1 MSSSTSL
8 AIPVTETMILFDV
21 QLEEWVQKSS
31 KNHEYIQKE
40 KGIPASAYFLLG
52 SFASDGDI
60 HVGHASKC
68 PVHLSAL
75 QEEDSRE
82 MSSRPKRLRLS
93 CRKVCEL
100 WFPDDE
106 TNPDECD
113 AIGDNPMQECIF
125 GGEEGDQFEG
135 STPRRRRWS

>member
-1 MSSSTSL
+1 
-8 AIPVTETMILFDV
+8 MILFDV

-75 QEEDSRE
+75 QEMRQIR
-82 MSSRPKRLRLS
+82 MSAMQSVTIPCKNAS
-93 CRKVCEL
+93 SAAKKG
-100 WFPDDE
+100 
-106 TNPDECD
+106 TNSKE
-113 AIGDNPMQECIF
+113 ALQGGGDGANPTF
-125 GGEEGDQFEG
+125 N
-135 STPRRRRWS
+135 